1 MAKERPLHKRPVIR
15 SEDQKPISR
24 GDEFHWKLFGALHGN
39 RLVYNATW
47 EDPRIDRALLGLCEE
62 SEVVAIT
69 SAGCNL
75 LDMLLDRPKSI
86 HAVDVNPRQN
96 HLLELKMALLAE
108 GSFGDLFQFFGI
120 GSHPRRREV
129 IARLS
134 HRLSPEAGRYWS
146 RKLSMFSPG
155 GVRGSFYWRG
165 TAGLAAWSIWRAA
178 AVLKVNLRGMALAL
192 FDASSLDEQREIF
205 AMAEPLI
212 WRGWMERFLSN
223 SALMSLVGV
232 PPAQTKLID
241 QSHPGG
247 LAGYI
252 RDKFRHVMTE
262 VPARDN
268 YFWRV
273 YTTGSYTLD
282 CCPNYLR
289 RENLETLAALLS
301 RVTMSSDSI
310 AGFLRA
316 RPGRYS
322 HYLLLDH
329 QDWLAWHDP
338 AALREE
344 WDLILL
350 NSRPG
355 TRIVLRSAGLDANF
369 IPADIREKLI
379 FRPDL
384 TESLHCTDRVGTYGS
399 LHLAEV
405 R

>member
-1 MAKERPLHKRPVIR
+1 MQSQMR
-15 SEDQKPISR
+15 KPIVR
-24 GDEFHWKLFGALHGN
+24 GRNLHGKMFGALHGN

-47 EDPRIDRALLGLCEE
+47 EDPRIDRALLELSDD

-69 SAGCNL
+69 SAGCNV
-75 LDMLLDRPKSI
+75 LDMLLDQPKSI
-86 HAVDVNPRQN
+86 YAVDVNPRQN
-96 HLLELKMALLAE
+96 YLLELKMALLAE
-108 GSFGDLFQFFGI
+108 GSFDDLFQCFGI

-134 HRLSPEAGRYWS
+134 RRLSPDAARYWS
-146 RKLSMFSPG
+146 RKWPMFSP
-155 GVRGSFYWRG
+155 RGMRASFYWRG

-178 AVLKVNLRGMALAL
+178 AVLDVNLRGMALAL
-192 FDASSLDEQREIF
+192 FDASSLDEQREVF
-205 AMAEPLI
+205 EMTEPLI

-273 YTTGSYTLD
+273 YTTGSYSLD

-289 RENLETLAALLS
+289 RENMEILGGLLS
-301 RVTMSSDSI
+301 RVTISADSI

-316 RPGRYS
+316 RPGCYS

-329 QDWLAWHDP
+329 QDWLAWHHP

-355 TRIVLRSAGLDANF
+355 TRVLLRSAGLDANF
-369 IPADIREKLI
+369 IPADIRERLV

-384 TESLHCTDRVGTYGS
+384 TEPLHRRDRVGTYGS

>member
-1 MAKERPLHKRPVIR
+1 MCTPHKFQVTP
-15 SEDQKPISR
+15 SKTQKPIVG

-69 SAGCNL
+69 SAGCNV
-75 LDMLLDRPKSI
+75 LDMLLDRPRSI

-96 HLLELKMALLAE
+96 YLLELKMALLAE
-108 GSFGDLFQFFGI
+108 GSFADLFQFFGI

-134 HRLSPEAGRYWS
+134 CRLSPEAARYWS
-146 RKLSMFSPG
+146 RRFSMFSPR

-165 TAGLAAWSIWRAA
+165 TAGAAAWSIWRAA
-178 AVLKVNLRGMALAL
+178 AVLNVNLRGMAMAL
-192 FDASSLDEQREIF
+192 FDAASLDEQREIF
-205 AMAEPLI
+205 AMTEPLI
-212 WRGWMERFLSN
+212 WGGWMERFLSN
-223 SALMSLVGV
+223 PAIMSLVGV

-273 YTTGSYTLD
+273 YTMGSYTLD

-289 RENLETLAALLS
+289 RENVETLGALLS
-301 RVTMSSDSI
+301 RVTISAASI

-316 RPGRYS
+316 RPGCYS

-338 AALREE
+338 VALREE
-344 WDLILL
+344 WELILL

-384 TESLHCTDRVGTYGS
+384 TGPLHCTDRVGTYGS